1 MKGKPTGVQGG
12 GVWQKYPSPRLGL
25 SVYITIFLEPFCNTR
40 DVSSTRAESE
50 MDLLKTIAN
59 GFLPLTIVTKN
70 SILDFS
76 IVLETS
82 LIISVVFHE
91 YRFL

>member
-1 MKGKPTGVQGG
+1 MLEMAGLQPPPK
-12 GVWQKYPSPRLGL
+12 LGL
-25 SVYITIFLEPFCNTR
+25 SVYITIFLEPFFNIR
-40 DVSSTRAESE
+40 DVSSARTKSE
-50 MDLLKTIAN
+50 MDLLKTIVN

-70 SILDFS
+70 SILDFL

-91 YRFL
+91 YSFL

>member
-1 MKGKPTGVQGG
+1 MEVKISLTQTRVKC
-12 GVWQKYPSPRLGL
+12 
-25 SVYITIFLEPFCNTR
+25 VYYDFFWNFFCNTR
-40 DVSSTRAESE
+40 VVSSTCAKSE
-50 MDLLKTIAN
+50 TDLLKTIVN

-70 SILDFS
+70 SILDFL

-91 YRFL
+91 YSFL